1 MKYYVVNIDRKDSKS
16 FEVYARKEGTL
27 PTEPPEIFLV
37 QSGGEF
43 HNAAQQAWGSYQY
56 WDVPMDR
63 FKTNNDNPRYHDE
76 LVPIDIESI
85 VKNALQIATK
95 ARFSEVNSAFVD
107 FCSDEKLLE
116 NVKGHLEG
124 NNKLYEANIATMLNG
139 RVYKNHYI
147 KPLYAEDDDEA
158 FKVALSVLQQREG
171 RDVHEDDLF
180 ACEIKCLTKVGKPK
194 PQNTD
199 SMKEMIYANKK
210 LELNKHVISPLYKF
224 THREEYK
231 MYQQALTF
239 ENGTIT
245 VSTDEVTVRK
255 TDGTEFHTS
264 LRHTESDFSTET
276 YEGVMNGNRFRF
288 LTAGGVAK
296 TLGVQLVT
304 FASISTSGWAVHYN
318 IK

>member
-16 FEVYARKEGTL
+16 YEVYARKEGTL

-43 HNAAQQAWGSYQY
+43 HKAAQQALGCYQY

-76 LVPIDIESI
+76 LVPIDLESML
-85 VKNALQIATK
+85 KNAIKISTK
-95 ARFSEVNSAFVD
+95 ARLSDIDSALAD
-107 FCSDEKLLE
+107 SYSDEELLE
-116 NVKGHLEG
+116 IVKSHQEEDD
-124 NNKLYEANIATMLNG
+124 KVYEASIATMLNG
-139 RVYKNHYI
+139 RVYKNHHI
-147 KPLYAEDDDEA
+147 KPLFAVDDDEA
-158 FKVALSVLQQREG
+158 FKVALSVLQQRER
-171 RDVHEDDLF
+171 RDVREEDLLV
-180 ACEIKCLTKVGKPK
+180 CEIKCLTKDDKPK

-210 LELNKHVISPLYKF
+210 LSLQKHVISPLYKF

-231 MYQQALTF
+231 MYQEALTF

-245 VSTDEVTVRK
+245 VSTEELTVRK

-264 LRHTESDFSTET
+264 LRHTESDFMTET

-288 LTAGGVAK
+288 LTSGGVVK
-296 TLGVQLVT
+296 TLGNNMVS
-304 FASISTSGWAVHYN
+304 FASISTSGWAVHYD

>member
-1 MKYYVVNIDRKDSKS
+1 MKYIVINIERKDSKS
-16 FEVYARKEGTL
+16 FEIYARPEGFIQA
-27 PTEPPEIFLV
+27 PDVFLV
-37 QSGGEF
+37 QKDGELLK
-43 HNAAQQAWGSYQY
+43 AAQQAKTTCEP
-56 WDVPMDR
+56 WDVPMDK
-63 FKTNNDNPRYHDE
+63 FTTKKDNPRYHDE

-85 VKNALQIATK
+85 VKNALKIATK

-116 NVKGHLEG
+116 NVKDHLEG
-124 NNKLYEANIATMLNG
+124 DNKLYEASIATMLNG
-139 RVYKNHYI
+139 RVYKNHHI
-147 KPLYAEDDDEA
+147 KPLYAVDDDEA

-171 RDVHEDDLF
+171 RDVREEDLL
-180 ACEIKCLTKVGKPK
+180 ACDIKCLTKVDKPK
-194 PQNTD
+194 PQNTN
-199 SMKEMIYANKK
+199 SMKEMIYTNKK
-210 LELNKHVISPLYKF
+210 LALQKHVISPLYKF

-231 MYQQALTF
+231 MYQESLTL
-239 ENGTIT
+239 ENGIIT
-245 VSTDEVTVRK
+245 VSTEELTVRK

-296 TLGVQLVT
+296 TLGVQMVT
-304 FASISTSGWAVHYN
+304 FASISTSGWAVHYD

>member
-16 FEVYARKEGTL
+16 YEVYARKEGTL
-27 PTEPPEIFLV
+27 PTESPEIFLI

-43 HNAAQQAWGSYQY
+43 HNAAQQALESYQY

-63 FKTNNDNPRYHDE
+63 FKTNNDNPRYHEE

-85 VKNALQIATK
+85 VKNALKIAGK

-107 FCSDEKLLE
+107 FCSDEELLE
-116 NVKGHLEG
+116 NVKGYLEG

-171 RDVHEDDLF
+171 REVREEDLL
-180 ACEIKCLTKVGKPK
+180 ACEIKCLTK
-194 PQNTD
+194 NTD
-199 SMKEMIYANKK
+199 SMKEMIYTNKK
-210 LELNKHVISPLYKF
+210 LKLQKHVISPSYKF

-231 MYQQALTF
+231 MYQEALTF

-245 VSTDEVTVRK
+245 VSTEELTVRK
-255 TDGTEFHTS
+255 TDGTEFYTS

-288 LTAGGVAK
+288 LTAGGVVK
-296 TLGVQLVT
+296 TMGVQMVT
-304 FASISTSGWAVHYN
+304 FGSISTSGWAVHYD

>member
-16 FEVYARKEGTL
+16 YEVYARKEGAL

-43 HNAAQQAWGSYQY
+43 HKAAQQALGNYQY

-76 LVPIDIESI
+76 LVPIDLESML
-85 VKNALQIATK
+85 KNAIKISTK
-95 ARFSEVNSAFVD
+95 ARLSDIDSALAD
-107 FCSDEKLLE
+107 SYSDEELLE
-116 NVKGHLEG
+116 IVKSHQEEDD
-124 NNKLYEANIATMLNG
+124 KVYEASIATMLNG
-139 RVYKNHYI
+139 RVYKNHHI
-147 KPLYAEDDDEA
+147 KPLFAVDDDEA
-158 FKVALSVLQQREG
+158 FKVALSVLQQRER
-171 RDVHEDDLF
+171 RDVREEDLLV
-180 ACEIKCLTKVGKPK
+180 CEIKCLTKDDNPK

-210 LELNKHVISPLYKF
+210 LSLQKHVISPLYKF

-231 MYQQALTF
+231 MYQEALTF

-245 VSTDEVTVRK
+245 VSTEELTVRK

-264 LRHTESDFSTET
+264 LRHTESDFMTET

-288 LTAGGVAK
+288 LTSGGVVK
-296 TLGVQLVT
+296 TLGNNMVS
-304 FASISTSGWAVHYN
+304 FASISTSGWAVHYD